1 MIRVIIADDIQ
12 IIRESLEAVLSQDK
26 EIKVVALADDGR
38 EAYLK
43 CKRLTPDIVIMDM
56 RMPEFDGEYG
66 IRKIKE
72 NCPQSKILVLTT
84 FDDDET
90 ISKAILNGA
99 DGYILKEMSDEKII
113 NSIKAVNMG
122 MNIFCSNVYS
132 NIRTKLS
139 PDVDEIVTDLT
150 EREID
155 VLRLIAKG
163 YDNKTIA
170 TKLFIAEG
178 TVRNNVSKMLEKLNY
193 KDRTQ
198 LAVFA
203 VKNNIL

>member
-150 EREID
+150 ERD
-155 VLRLIAKG
+155 RCF
-163 YDNKTIA
+163 KTYCKRI
-170 TKLFIAEG
+170 
-178 TVRNNVSKMLEKLNY
+178 
-193 KDRTQ
+193 
-198 LAVFA
+198 
-203 VKNNIL
+203 